1 MIVIPLFIGLKNHPR
16 WCRISSINSISGF
29 HVSFWGT
36 WFEIR
41 LVWITPHKSW
51 ETHTSPTSEW
61 SMHSSPMWT
70 TGSLGGI
77 PQNPFCIPRKNAR
90 WKKSRK
96 KSPPNFTLNK
106 KAFSKSPV
114 GSFCVFVGQ
123 DTEVQQHSRGIMES
137 VLPRALV
144 NHKTWKFGSFL
155 KWCTTTN
162 NQDLSICY
170 LLNSMLQYTFNI
182 GPGRKHPF
190 WSIWGS
196 Y

>member
-1 MIVIPLFIGLKNHPR
+1 MVQDF
-16 WCRISSINSISGF
+16 F
-29 HVSFWGT
+29 HQQYFWG
-36 WFEIR
+36 FMFHFGAHDSKSDLCES
-41 LVWITPHKSW
+41 PPQSW

-61 SMHSSPMWT
+61 SMHNSPMWT

-123 DTEVQQHSRGIMES
+123 DTKVQQHSRGIMES
-137 VLPRALV
+137 VLPRALM

-170 LLNSMLQYTFNI
+170 LLNSMLQYTFNS